1 MEKKV
6 EDEDEVL
13 DIPEENPVLSRMP
26 EDIEEIVTGIE
37 IEDEE
42 DGKKDYAVVVNGE
55 LMKVR
60 DLFVSF
66 FIPSLNIAKRLTK
79 RYHVVLRRQKYV
91 FSLNEA

>member
-66 FIPSLNIAKRLTK
+66 FIPCLNIAKRLTK
-79 RYHVVLRRQKYV
+79 RYHVVLRHQKFV

>member
-1 MEKKV
+1 
-6 EDEDEVL
+6 
-13 DIPEENPVLSRMP
+13 MP

-60 DLFVSF
+60 KLLAP
-66 FIPSLNIAKRLTK
+66 FIPISI
-79 RYHVVLRRQKYV
+79 
-91 FSLNEA
+91 